1 MITEYY
7 TTIGMDVSD
16 RKIQV
21 CVMTKSGVNPKI
33 VTETTIPTTKEG
45 VQKTHCSLSIF
56 KRTRILQLYLRRE
69 CTADGCTK

>member
-21 CVMTKSGVNPKI
+21 CIMTKSGVNLRI
-33 VTETTIPTTKEG
+33 VKETTIPTTKEVFWG
-45 VQKTHCSLSIF
+45 QSPQDEIENDDNRGGFV
-56 KRTRILQLYLRRE
+56 
-69 CTADGCTK
+69 